1 MAEWS
6 IASDLRSDELQGSV
20 SSNLTLSFLFDLNLN
35 NIYSSVTSITCPSVL
50 PLVEL
55 VFCGFEPLNCDLK
68 DSIIET
74 L

>member
-1 MAEWS
+1 MISTLINKVLHSKIE
-6 IASDLRSDELQGSV
+6 RS
-20 SSNLTLSFLFDLNLN
+20 TF
-35 NIYSSVTSITCPSVL
+35 YSSVTSITCPSVL
-50 PLVEL
+50 PLAEL